1 VIPSVPKNVHH
12 HTNCPGTISFEGTA
26 FTWRGSDYC
35 CVQIAS
41 NFFATIV
48 FPSCPVPKSGF
59 AFGSEN
65 PSNKTSTFG
74 HRPTLLSFT
83 QRKSISANFIPAVND
98 RPVEW
103 RTCRPD
109 QTSRFVELA
118 SEFRTC
124 IAEAIH
130 FPNSQPAHQL
140 LLPNNPDQKPG
151 ISTCVVT
158 LARDS
163 DFKQLPGLFGGSS
176 PLSDRTLQEISVP
189 KNCLFPFRPV
199 SGTGCSTARE
209 ATRWKLRSS
218 LHIYYHWVVFNLL
231 INSL

>member
-109 QTSRFVELA
+109 QTSRFVQLA
-118 SEFRTC
+118 
-124 IAEAIH
+124 
-130 FPNSQPAHQL
+130 
-140 LLPNNPDQKPG
+140 
-151 ISTCVVT
+151 
-158 LARDS
+158 
-163 DFKQLPGLFGGSS
+163 SS
-176 PLSDRTLQEISVP
+176 PLPEIQTLNNCPVCSAGVHHFLIVRFRKFLFRRTVFSLFVRFQEPASLP
-189 KNCLFPFRPV
+189 TL
-199 SGTGCSTARE
+199 
-209 ATRWKLRSS
+209 LRASQ
-218 LHIYYHWVVFNLL
+218 VLL
-231 INSL
+231 K